1 MCVMRWVDPH
11 GYPHEV
17 ADAKF
22 RKFCADWGLHY
33 DNLIEHTKKLTS
45 DQKCN
50 GWRLIDRLRHIGPV
64 GQPDVIVPAI
74 GTIEYFWQAC
84 CAATDGR
91 QCLKDRS
98 NFVKLMGGDV
108 QSAGKYN
115 KGQPYC
121 GWERRQLSADEA
133 WRLLHRRWGL
143 QLQVHPG
150 RFPIASTLPCVHC
163 PAHD

>member
-22 RKFCADWGLHY
+22 RKFCADRGLHY

-121 GWERRQLSADEA
+121 GWERRQLSAERGMA
-133 WRLLHRRWGL
+133 FTSSSLGTPAAGA
-143 QLQVHPG
+143 PG
-150 RFPIASTLPCVHC
+150 PLPHCFNTPLRPLPC
-163 PAHD
+163 A